1 MISEDRTDP
10 FTESANFERD
20 TQDEFVAQEFDKL
33 SLFVRQ
39 PQAEPAAEM
48 IHVSP
53 MPMYSET

>member
-1 MISEDRTDP
+1 M
-10 FTESANFERD
+10 A
-20 TQDEFVAQEFDKL
+20 EFSKQYVQRYGYNAVDLDWDFDIDQEFDKL